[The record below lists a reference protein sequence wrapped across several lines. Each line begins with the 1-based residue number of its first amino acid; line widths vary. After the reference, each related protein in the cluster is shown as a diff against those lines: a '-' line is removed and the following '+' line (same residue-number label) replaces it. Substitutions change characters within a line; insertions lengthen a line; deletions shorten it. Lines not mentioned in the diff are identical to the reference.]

1 MRYNYFSIFKYCY
14 IINHRMTAAVSLR
27 RVLSVILGVWL
38 NGGVIGIALA
48 MCADWVVWAAFS
60 YRRYRS
66 GKWKIC
72 KVI

>member
-1 MRYNYFSIFKYCY
+1 
-14 IINHRMTAAVSLR
+14 MTAAVSLR
-27 RVLSVILGVWL
+27 LVLSVILGVWL